1 MAEFLFVD
9 ICRAICRYI
18 YKVKD
23 EHYLVYTKEN
33 RYQRIQE
40 TRKMVS
46 LIQRKHLGTMPS
58 TSPQL
63 GLN

>member
-33 RYQRIQE
+33 RYQRI
-40 TRKMVS
+40 
-46 LIQRKHLGTMPS
+46 
-58 TSPQL
+58 
-63 GLN
+63 